1 MRISIQKNSILQVIF
16 QFEFFKILIFRF
28 SELKL
33 EINNKISEI
42 SIFYP
47 DLLLKIFVYFRS
59 TLCVLTINIDL
70 SHLY

>member
-1 MRISIQKNSILQVIF
+1 MRISIQKKSILQVIF

-47 DLLLKIFVYFRS
+47 NLLLKIFVYFRS
-59 TLCVLTINIDL
+59 TLCVLTINIYL

>member
-47 DLLLKIFVYFRS
+47 NLLLKIFVYFRS